1 MTKKLFAETIP
12 DKAFRK
18 KFSKIENDKKVF
30 ISAFAYFLREG
41 RMGTRLFLHQN
52 LRVI

>member
-41 RMGTRLFLHQN
+41 EWALDYFFTK
-52 LRVI
+52 I